1 MKEKNGIS
9 RRDFLSYSALGLASL
24 TILPSWANSNG
35 VKVAPSDR
43 VVLGFIG
50 LGQQALN
57 DFGGFAGCDGV
68 QVAACCDVDTM
79 KTERFRRRVAAW
91 QKSKGM
97 NERCDK
103 YESYEDLLERKDI
116 DAVEVATPD
125 HWHALQAIHS
135 IQAGKDVYCQKP
147 LTYTITEAYAVEAAV
162 RANKKVFQV
171 GSQQRSS
178 GEFQKAI
185 ELIQAGKIGHIE
197 KIYSKVGDPARPI
210 AKMYEEYGGVQP
222 IPANLNFN
230 LWLGP
235 LNDPQI
241 EYNYQLC
248 PPISLD
254 PEKREEFWG
263 AWRWYR
269 ETGNGYTADWGAH
282 MHDIANSAMGFDGLQ
297 PVEYFPRD
305 TWGEGEAYSAKYPNG
320 TILMEHAYL
329 TKEMD
334 GEDNP
339 NAQGLKFIG
348 TKGWINVARGYLEC
362 SDNSLVPENLRGNKP
377 RMMTPEERAKLF
389 EEYRKRAAQA
399 ERGGQRQAAQNFE
412 TSSPHMQNFIDCVR
426 TRQNPIAPVEV
437 GTSSA
442 VLCCLC
448 NIAYELNRPVKWNP
462 ATRTFVND
470 VHSLMTRKLLLTVCT
485 TTTIVVLTSCHILT
499 SAANSYIG
507 FRYENP
513 RGESLGDFS
522 FM

>member
-116 DAVEVATPD
+116 DAIEVATPD

-135 IQAGKDVYCQKP
+135 MQAGKDVYCQKH
-147 LTYTITEAYAVEAAV
+147 LTYTITATYAVEAAV

-185 ELIQAGKIGHIE
+185 ELIQAGKMGHIE

-269 ETGNGYTADWGAH
+269 EWGAR
-282 MHDIANSAMGFDGLQ
+282 MHDIANAAMGFDGLQ

-448 NIAYELNRPVKWNP
+448 NIAYELNRPIKWNP

-470 VHSLMTRKLLLTVCT
+470 KE
-485 TTTIVVLTSCHILT
+485 
-499 SAANSYIG
+499 AAAHRLYYYDY
-507 FRYENP
+507 RRPYELP
-513 RGESLGDFS
+513 YLDKRC
-522 FM
+522 

>member
-68 QVAACCDVDTM
+68 QVAACCDVDTN
-79 KTERFRRRVAAW
+79 KTERFRRRIAQW
-91 QKSKGM
+91 QSQKGM

-103 YESYEDLLERKDI
+103 YENYEDLLERKDI
-116 DAVEVATPD
+116 DAVEVASPD
-125 HWHALQAIHS
+125 HWHALQAIHAC
-135 IQAGKDVYCQKP
+135 QAGKDVYCQKP

-162 RANKKVFQV
+162 RRNKRVFQV

-185 ELIQAGKIGHIE
+185 ELIQAGKIGHVE
-197 KIYSKVGDPARPI
+197 KIYSKVGDPPRPI
-210 AKMYEEYGGVQP
+210 EKMYEEFGGVQK

-235 LNDPQI
+235 LNDPKI
-241 EYNYQLC
+241 EYNDQLC
-248 PPISLD
+248 PPITLEESTVKNGKTVVTVA
-254 PEKREEFWG
+254 EKREAFWG

-282 MHDIANSAMGFDGLQ
+282 MHDIANAAMGYDGLQ
-297 PVEYFPRD
+297 PVEYFPRG

-329 TKEMD
+329 TKDMD

-377 RMMTPEERAKLF
+377 RMMTAEERARMF
-389 EEYRKRAAQA
+389 EEYAKRAAQA
-399 ERGGQRQAAQNFE
+399 ERGGQRQAARNFE

-426 TRQNPIAPVEV
+426 SRQNPIAPVEA

-442 VLCCLC
+442 VFCCLC
-448 NIAYELNRPVKWNP
+448 NIAYELGRPVKWNP
-462 ATRTFVND
+462 ATRSFVD
-470 VHSLMTRKLLLTVCT
+470 DKE
-485 TTTIVVLTSCHILT
+485 
-499 SAANSYIG
+499 AAAHRLYY
-507 FRYENP
+507 YEYRHP
-513 RGESLGDFS
+513 YELPYLDKRC
-522 FM
+522 

>member
-162 RANKKVFQV
+162 RANKKV
-171 GSQQRSS
+171 
-178 GEFQKAI
+178 
-185 ELIQAGKIGHIE
+185 HIE

-282 MHDIANSAMGFDGLQ
+282 MHDIANAAMGFDGLQ

-470 VHSLMTRKLLLTVCT
+470 KE
-485 TTTIVVLTSCHILT
+485 
-499 SAANSYIG
+499 AAAHRLYYYDY
-507 FRYENP
+507 RRPYELP
-513 RGESLGDFS
+513 YLDKRC
-522 FM
+522 